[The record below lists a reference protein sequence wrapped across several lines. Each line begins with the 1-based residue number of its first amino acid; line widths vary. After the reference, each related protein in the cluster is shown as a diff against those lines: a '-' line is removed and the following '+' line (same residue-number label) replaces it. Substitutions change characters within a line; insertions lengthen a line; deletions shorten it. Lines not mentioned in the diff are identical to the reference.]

1 MTEDN
6 TEQARFVGLTVDLV
20 SAYVSNNPLPIADIT
35 GLIASTYAAVV
46 GLSKGTASGEVVAE
60 AARPSANVIKRSIT
74 PEGLISFIDG
84 KTYKTL
90 KRHLTGHG
98 LNPDQYRTKYGLPRD
113 YPMVSE
119 NYSAQRSALAKAI
132 GLGQGGKSE
141 AEVAA
146 PAPEKTVP
154 AAVKSSPRKASETK
168 ASNAKDAAE
177 PKSAPRKKAA

>member
-20 SAYVSNNPLPIADIT
+20 SAYVSNNPLPIAELT
-35 GLIASTYAAVV
+35 GLIASTYASVAA
-46 GLSKGTASGEVVAE
+46 LSKGTASAEIVAE
-60 AARPSANVIKRSIT
+60 AAKPSANVIKRSIT
-74 PEGLISFIDG
+74 PDGLISFIDG

-90 KRHLTGHG
+90 KRHLTGNG
-98 LNPDQYRTKYGLPRD
+98 LSPDQYRTKYGLPRD

-132 GLGQGGKSE
+132 GLGQTGKAGAPE
-141 AEVAA
+141 AA
-146 PAPEKTVP
+146 PTPEKTAP

-168 ASNAKDAAE
+168 ASTVKDAAE